1 MRIIFA
7 GGGTGGHLFPGLAV
21 ARALRQRDP
30 DVEIIFIGTHRGLE
44 PRVLKDEFS
53 FRAIDALGLAGKG
66 WWQKVKG
73 LWFLIKAT
81 KQSKEILRDLN
92 PKLVIGLGGYSSGP
106 VGVAAYKI
114 GIPVMLQE
122 QNLLPGF
129 TNRMLGRVARTVFI
143 SFEGSEVYFSKTSTV
158 LSGNPIR
165 SELLNV
171 PTRRP
176 NGRLSLLITGGSQ
189 GSHRIN
195 QTMVEALELL
205 GDLKDQLYVIHQT
218 GQQDYQHIRS
228 YYDRMPFQAAV
239 QPFIDNMGE
248 AYREADLVIARAG
261 ATTIAEI
268 TVIGKPAI
276 LIPYPFA
283 ARNHQEKNAR
293 FLEERGAAKV
303 LVEQEL
309 TSHALAD
316 AIKDSYEHPEE
327 LALMRK
333 RAAEL
338 GRPHAAEYIAG
349 IIQEYLH
356 DLR

>member
-21 ARALRQRDP
+21 ARALRQTAP
-30 DVEIIFIGTHRGLE
+30 EVEIIFIGSHRGIE

-53 FRAIDALGLAGKG
+53 FRAIDAQGLAGKG
-66 WWQKVKG
+66 WWQRMKG
-73 LWFLIKAT
+73 LWFLVKAT
-81 KQSKEILRDLN
+81 RQSKEILRELD
-92 PKLVIGLGGYSSGP
+92 PKLVMGLGGYSSGP
-106 VGVAAYKI
+106 VGWAAYRM

-129 TNRMLGRVARTVFI
+129 TNRMLGRIARTVFI
-143 SFEGSEVYFSKTSTV
+143 SFEGSEVYFPKTRTV

-171 PTRRP
+171 PPRQP
-176 NGRLSLLITGGSQ
+176 NGRFSLLITGGSQ
-189 GSHRIN
+189 GSRRIN
-195 QTMVEALELL
+195 QTMVQALELL
-205 GDLKDQLYVIHQT
+205 LEMKDQLDIVHQT
-218 GQQDYQHIRS
+218 GQQDYQNIRS
-228 YYDRMPFQAAV
+228 YYDRSPFRATV
-239 QPFIDNMGE
+239 QPFIEDMGE
-248 AYREADLVIARAG
+248 AYGKADLVIARAG

-268 TVIGKPAI
+268 TVLGKPAV

-303 LVEQEL
+303 LLEREL
-309 TSHALAD
+309 TPHTLAE

-333 RAAEL
+333 RAVEL
-338 GRPHAAEYIAG
+338 GKPHAAEYIAG
-349 IIQEYLH
+349 VIKGYLH

>member
-21 ARALRQRDP
+21 ARALRQHDP

-44 PRVLKDEFS
+44 PQVLKDEFS
-53 FRAIDALGLAGKG
+53 FRAIDAVGLAGTG

-81 KQSKEILRDLN
+81 RQSKEILRDLN

-106 VGVAAYKI
+106 VGVAAYMI

-122 QNLLPGF
+122 QNVLPGF
-129 TNRMLGRVARTVFI
+129 TNRMLGRIARTVFI
-143 SFEGSEVYFSKTSTV
+143 SFEGSKVYFSKTSTV
-158 LSGNPIR
+158 FSGNPIR
-165 SELLNV
+165 SEMLNV
-171 PTRRP
+171 PPRRP
-176 NGRLSLLITGGSQ
+176 NGRLSLLVTGGSQ

-205 GDLKDQLYVIHQT
+205 GDLKDQLYVTHQT
-218 GQQDYQHIRS
+218 GQQDYRQIIS
-228 YYDRMPFQAAV
+228 SYDRLPFRAAV
-239 QPFIDNMGE
+239 QPFIEDMGQ
-248 AYREADLVIARAG
+248 AYGEADLVIARAG

-268 TVIGKPAI
+268 TVMGKPAI

-293 FLEERGAAKV
+293 FLEERGAARV
-303 LVEQEL
+303 LVEREL
-309 TSHALAD
+309 TPSALAD
-316 AIKDSYEHPEE
+316 TIKDSYEHPEE

-333 RAAEL
+333 KAAEL
-338 GRPHAAEYIAG
+338 GRPHAAEHIAG
-349 IIQEYLH
+349 VIQECLH